1 MSTFDVISPLIDWV
15 GFTTIGT
22 DTVIYGGTSDIGADY
37 NLMPTISC

>member
-15 GFTTIGT
+15 GFFTIGT